1 MTPKYSANAV
11 RLKGTE
17 SELPQLMHSKEHV
30 HALRNTRNDLVVHG
44 PCRPE
49 NYFLQQSD

>member
-17 SELPQLMHSKEHV
+17 SELQQLIHSKEHV
-30 HALRNTRNDLVVHG
+30 HALRNTRNDLVVHQS
-44 PCRPE
+44 
-49 NYFLQQSD
+49 LQAGELLPPAK